1 VRLAGRTVALP
12 LPLRFLA
19 LALAAGPT
27 AAAAQSPRVELDV
40 SATRIEYDTLAP
52 LDAPSLSG
60 LAEWQRPSLFGRL
73 SASVTGF
80 ENAGWSVQ
88 GRGSLAGWLSP
99 FGMLSPVRLELA
111 GAAGGARHS
120 SGFDSFLG
128 RTDVRVHLR
137 GRSLGAWVGASV
149 AVARNS
155 FDTATVNGL
164 VPTVG
169 AWAETGSLRA
179 TASYLHTR
187 VFGDT
192 YPEAHLALT
201 LSRGPADLA
210 VYGGLRR
217 SPFDGG
223 DFDEQWAGASA
234 AVWVSRNAAIVV
246 AGGRYSSDILQGL
259 PGGDFV
265 SLGLRLTP
273 RRARPI
279 PTSAA
284 APIVYTP
291 EAARAG
297 VGFRVED
304 VSRVEVAGD
313 WNGWVA
319 EPLVRSGG
327 RWVMPAPLAPGVYRF
342 NLRVDGERWIVPEEV
357 PSIDDGFGGRV
368 GLLIISETP

>member
-1 VRLAGRTVALP
+1 MRPAGRTVALP
-12 LPLRFLA
+12 LPLRLLA

-137 GRSLGAWVGASV
+137 GRSLGAWAGASV

-155 FDTATVNGL
+155 FDTASVNGL

-187 VFGDT
+187 VSGDT

-201 LSRGPADLA
+201 FSRGPADLA

-217 SPFDGG
+217 SPFDDG
-223 DFDEQWAGASA
+223 DFDERWAGASA

-246 AGGRYSSDILQGL
+246 AGGKYSSDILQGL

-297 VGFRVED
+297 VGFRVQD

-313 WNGWVA
+313 WNGWVP

-327 RWVMPAPLAPGVYRF
+327 RWVMPAPLGPGVYRF